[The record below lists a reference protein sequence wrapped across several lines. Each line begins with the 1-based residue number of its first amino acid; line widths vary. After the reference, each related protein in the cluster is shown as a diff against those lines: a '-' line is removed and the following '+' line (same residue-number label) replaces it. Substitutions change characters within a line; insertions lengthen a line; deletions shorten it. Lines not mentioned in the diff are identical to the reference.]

1 MLKGIPWVTA
11 GFLFFVTP
19 ATVLFDHLRFSAYVV
34 MIREWGRGRLTRLE
48 IQINFILLQYGTSR
62 ISKNK
67 THSLD

>member
-1 MLKGIPWVTA
+1 VTA

-34 MIREWGRGRLTRLE
+34 MIREWGRGCLTRLE

-67 THSLD
+67 THCLDR

>member
-1 MLKGIPWVTA
+1 MLKGTSREIA